1 MELSCSNALVLS
13 KNLQKHY
20 FILDSNRLNNRRQSK
35 IIRIILVKEWQ
46 TPKTQNWNSKKKK
59 K

>member
-35 IIRIILVKEWQ
+35 IIRIILVKECE
-46 TPKTQNWNSKKKK
+46 THKLMR
-59 K
+59 